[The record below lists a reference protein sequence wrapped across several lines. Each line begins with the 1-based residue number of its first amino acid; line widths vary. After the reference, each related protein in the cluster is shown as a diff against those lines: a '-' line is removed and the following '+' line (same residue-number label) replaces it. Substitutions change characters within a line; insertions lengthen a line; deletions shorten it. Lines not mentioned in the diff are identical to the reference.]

1 MQLVGLNTQ
10 VAFQATKA
18 EKKTE
23 ANAAVNTSTAPM
35 ANDSFEKP
43 EQKKTFKE
51 RLGGIA
57 KFFVNFKEMAVGIAK
72 GQVAFQATKA
82 EKKTEAN
89 AAVNT
94 STAPMAND
102 SFEKPEQKKTFKER
116 LGGIAKFFVN
126 FKEMAVGIA
135 KGLLYG
141 GAAAGVIVLGDR
153 AINLKHTMKG
163 GMAASIVGGGIAAFH
178 IIKARLKSNQRTAN
192 VDHQLKIGHRDK

>member
-51 RLGGIA
+51 G
-57 KFFVNFKEMAVGIAK
+57 
-72 GQVAFQATKA
+72 
-82 EKKTEAN
+82 
-89 AAVNT
+89 
-94 STAPMAND
+94 
-102 SFEKPEQKKTFKER
+102 